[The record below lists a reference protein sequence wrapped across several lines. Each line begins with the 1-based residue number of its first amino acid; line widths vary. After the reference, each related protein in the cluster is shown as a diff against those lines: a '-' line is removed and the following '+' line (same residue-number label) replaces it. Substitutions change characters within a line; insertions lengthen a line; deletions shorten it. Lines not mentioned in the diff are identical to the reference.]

1 MRKNLSLVFLLC
13 TMSLLLTGCLFKDV
27 DRRAFVL
34 GFGIDSVQTEEEG
47 GQGGERGG
55 EGEGSK
61 GKGKGKHL
69 VEVSLKL
76 AIPEGDPTKRDQ
88 QAIVISQISS
98 SIPEAVRMM
107 KSKVDKELD
116 FSHCKTLLFGEGYA
130 RDDISEMIDWMVRR
144 RDIQLIA
151 YNGVARPTAKEV
163 LGVRPKSERVPA
175 YYLIL
180 SLGKEGTESPF
191 IVSTFSYNLRRH
203 LTEQG
208 LDPILPIVEKEG
220 EDTLLINKAVLLD
233 NHRIR
238 AELTPD
244 ETRLFNLLT
253 QRQLRTSFNVEMD
266 GNIYSYNMETNR
278 SKFKLTKSN
287 KGKMV
292 VQYKVGGRAVLEDN
306 TKAVETTGPILRA
319 VSKAASEKWEQDI
332 KQLLVKVHG
341 TGLDPF
347 GWGLR
352 YSAMN
357 WNNATEIEEWKRIYP
372 ELEFSVKADV
382 QVKFS
387 GMIR

>member
-1 MRKNLSLVFLLC
+1 MRKWQYPRLVFLLC
-13 TMSLLLTGCLFKDV
+13 LVSLLLAGCQFKDV

-34 GFGIDSVQTEEEG
+34 SFGIDSVQTEEA
-47 GQGGERGG
+47 GG
-55 EGEGSK
+55 EGGEGKEGEGK

-69 VEVSLKL
+69 IEVSLKL
-76 AIPEGDPTKRDQ
+76 AIPEGDPTKRNQ
-88 QAIVISQISS
+88 EAIVISQISS
-98 SIPEAVRMM
+98 SIPEAIRLL

-116 FSHCKTLLFGEGYA
+116 FSLCKTLLFGEGYA
-130 RDDISEMIDWMVRR
+130 RNNISEMTDWMVRR
-144 RDIQLIA
+144 RDIQLVA

-163 LGVRPKSERVPA
+163 LGVRLKSERVPA

-208 LDPILPIVEKEG
+208 LDPVLPLVEKEG

-233 NHRIR
+233 NQRIR

-244 ETRLFNLLT
+244 EARLLNLLT
-253 QRQLRTSFNVEMD
+253 QRGLRTSFNVEMD

-278 SKFKLTKSN
+278 SKFKLAKSN
-287 KGKMV
+287 KGNMV
-292 VQYKVGGRAVLEDN
+292 VQYTVGGRASLEDN
-306 TKAVETTGPILRA
+306 TGGIEMTGPILRA
-319 VSKAASEKWEQDI
+319 VSKAASEQWEKEI
-332 KQLLVKVHG
+332 KQFLVKIHG

-357 WNNATEIEEWKRIYP
+357 WNNATELEEWRRIYP
-372 ELEFSVKADV
+372 NLEFSVKADV
-382 QVKFS
+382 QVRYS